1 MTQRALADHCGVSR
15 EHLNAVIR
23 GRIRPGGKLAVKL
36 EAATGISLATWL
48 TGTTE
53 ERRAAW
59 AGRRDKSP
67 MEAEHES

>member
-1 MTQRALADHCGVSR
+1 MMTQRALADHCGVSR

-59 AGRRDKSP
+59 SRLQNKPGA
-67 MEAEHES
+67 EAE